1 MLVLALLA
9 VVLVVYLRVSVIEAA
24 PTVVVLAR
32 HDCVDRFWVVAGG
45 NAFGLVDVVSKS
57 RVKPHAVDR
66 GVASADSHD
75 VTRGVDELVPLPEV
89 VAVRGLVEHVGD
101 VAVKRRRAEGV
112 VRWFVSVPSSSD
124 NVDELGLAVRFR
136 HIVERAGVI
145 RIQGTRG
152 AVRSD
157 AWVASSTKNIAR
169 ALSGCNRKRNK
180 ERKHPANL
188 QRKERGAG
196 ISMWALRPC
205 TLEAPTAQTYDE
217 DAHCSLNARRA
228 RTRHAERT

>member
-75 VTRGVDELVPLPEV
+75 VARGVDELVPLPEV
-89 VAVRGLVEHVGD
+89 VAVWGLVHYVRDYTIECLWAE
-101 VAVKRRRAEGV
+101 VADQIDK
-112 VRWFVSVPSSSD
+112 
-124 NVDELGLAVRFR
+124 
-136 HIVERAGVI
+136 I
-145 RIQGTRG
+145 
-152 AVRSD
+152 
-157 AWVASSTKNIAR
+157 
-169 ALSGCNRKRNK
+169 SG
-180 ERKHPANL
+180 
-188 QRKERGAG
+188 
-196 ISMWALRPC
+196 
-205 TLEAPTAQTYDE
+205 
-217 DAHCSLNARRA
+217 
-228 RTRHAERT
+228 